1 MSLIGLVFQSPCIS
15 ITVVYLIWAWS
26 KFLVEEWDYRRMTL
40 SYQDCVSKCQ
50 YWRIFTAPLSHQSTS
65 HLLANLLTL
74 WSCRSIERRYGSWFI
89 FRYSALL
96 LLCEAGLT
104 ILFIQ
109 YCMKLSRNEMVTNT
123 LYTMSSS
130 GISGLILAWMAYS
143 SIDPKAEV
151 FLFLGIIPLHPALA
165 IIPTICFHYFL
176 GPVSTVYSNL
186 CGLISGYLL
195 ASGVLLC
202 LSGGYWTFC
211 FLVNIAILASAT
223 LLNEDTLPRNGNAV
237 VNPPNTLELVSLT
250 NGEDEDG
257 SDEPQRLLAFSSAS
271 SSSTSPTTYDD
282 QDNMQSRSSIWGS
295 MVRSRGGA
303 ASQEGEEA
311 EERQP
316 LLGPMN
322 V

>member
-1 MSLIGLVFQSPCIS
+1 MP
-15 ITVVYLIWAWS
+15 
-26 KFLVEEWDYRRMTL
+26 
-40 SYQDCVSKCQ
+40 
-50 YWRIFTAPLSHQSTS
+50 
-65 HLLANLLTL
+65 
-74 WSCRSIERRYGSWFI
+74 
-89 FRYSALL
+89 
-96 LLCEAGLT
+96 
-104 ILFIQ
+104 
-109 YCMKLSRNEMVTNT
+109 
-123 LYTMSSS
+123 SS
-130 GISGLILAWMAYS
+130 GSSGLILAWMAYS

-211 FLVNIAILASAT
+211 FLANIAILASAT
-223 LLNEDTLPRNGNAV
+223 LLNEDALPRNANSV
-237 VNPPNTLELVSLT
+237 VNAPDTLELVSLT

-257 SDEPQRLLAFSSAS
+257 RDEPQQRLLAFSSPSSS

-282 QDNMQSRSSIWGS
+282 QDNNMQSRSSIWGS
-295 MVRSRGGA
+295 IVRSRGGV
-303 ASQEGEEA
+303 EE

-316 LLGPMN
+316 LLGPQN